1 MEVLKTFRHEYK
13 YRISYEDMLTL
24 RKKLNEVLN
33 IDRSEDGYLIRS
45 LYFDSIEDTDYYDKL
60 GGEINRKKMRL
71 RIYEPNPK
79 YVKLEI
85 KAKYDTHQLK
95 KSLVIDKDTASE
107 IIKENYDVLL
117 DYDDETAKEAYT
129 ILRKGLYKPK
139 VIIEYQR
146 IAYTTGT
153 TTRITFDFDL
163 KSSNDIESF
172 FDEEINYNNLSSK
185 TDVVLEVKFDRFLE
199 PYLSNILSS
208 YGTRFESVSKY
219 VMGRN
224 MEE

>member
-13 YRISYEDMLTL
+13 YRIPYEDMLTL
-24 RKKLNEVLN
+24 REKLNEVLT
-33 IDRSEDGYLIRS
+33 IDRCEDGYLIRS
-45 LYFDSIEDTDYYDKL
+45 LYFDSIEDNDYYDKL
-60 GGEINRKKMRL
+60 GGEINRKKIRL

-85 KAKYDTHQLK
+85 KSKYDTHQLK
-95 KSLVIDKDTASE
+95 RSIVIDKNTAAE
-107 IIKENYDVLL
+107 LIKENYDVLL
-117 DYDDETAKEAYT
+117 NYNDETAKEAYT
-129 ILRKGLYKPK
+129 ILKKGLYKPK

-146 IAYTTGT
+146 IAYMTGT

-163 KSSNDIESF
+163 RSSTNIDSF
-172 FDEEINYNNLSSK
+172 FDEEINYNNLSNK
-185 TDVVLEVKFDRFLE
+185 TDVVLEIKFDRFLE

>member
-24 RKKLNEVLN
+24 RGKLNKVLN
-33 IDRSEDGYLIRS
+33 IDRNEDGYLIRS
-45 LYFDSIEDTDYYDKL
+45 LYFDSIEDDDYYDKL
-60 GGEINRKKMRL
+60 GGEINRKKIRL

-85 KAKYDTHQLK
+85 KAKYDVHQLK
-95 KSLVIDKDTASE
+95 RSLVIDKNTASE
-107 IIKENYDVLL
+107 LMKENYDILL
-117 DYDDETAKEAYT
+117 NYDDDTAREAYT

-139 VIIEYQR
+139 VIIEYKR

-163 KSSNDIESF
+163 KSSSNIESF
-172 FDEEINYNNLSSK
+172 FDEEINYNDLSNK
-185 TDVVLEVKFDRFLE
+185 TEVVLEVKFDRFLE

>member
-24 RKKLNEVLN
+24 RGKLNEVLN
-33 IDRSEDGYLIRS
+33 IDRNENGYLIRS

-60 GGEINRKKMRL
+60 GGEINRKKIRL

-85 KAKYDTHQLK
+85 KAKYDIHQLK
-95 KSLVIDKDTASE
+95 KSLVIDKNTANE
-107 IIKENYDVLL
+107 LIKENYDILL
-117 DYDDETAKEAYT
+117 NYDDETAQEAYT

-139 VIIEYQR
+139 VIIEYNR

-163 KSSNDIESF
+163 RSSSDIDSF
-172 FDEEINYNNLSSK
+172 FNEDINYNNLSTK
-185 TDVVLEVKFDRFLE
+185 TDVVLEIKFDRFLE

>member
-13 YRISYEDMLTL
+13 YRIPYEDMLTL
-24 RKKLNEVLN
+24 REKLNEVLT
-33 IDRSEDGYLIRS
+33 IDRCEDGYLIRS

-60 GGEINRKKMRL
+60 GGEINRKKIRL

-85 KAKYDTHQLK
+85 KSKYDVHQLK
-95 KSLVIDKDTASE
+95 RSIVIDKDTAE
-107 IIKENYDVLL
+107 ELIKENYDVLL
-117 DYDDETAKEAYT
+117 KYDDETAKEAYT

-146 IAYTTGT
+146 IAYMTGT

-163 KSSNDIESF
+163 RSSSSIDSF
-172 FDEEINYNNLSSK
+172 FDEEINYNNLSNK
-185 TDVVLEVKFDRFLE
+185 TNVVLEVKFDRFLE

>member
-13 YRISYEDMLTL
+13 YRIPYEDMLTL
-24 RKKLNEVLN
+24 REKLNEVLT
-33 IDRSEDGYLIRS
+33 IDRCEDGYLIRS
-45 LYFDSIEDTDYYDKL
+45 LYFDSIEDNDYYDKL
-60 GGEINRKKMRL
+60 GGEINRKKIRL

-85 KAKYDTHQLK
+85 KSKYDTHQLK
-95 KSLVIDKDTASE
+95 RSIVIDKNTAAE
-107 IIKENYDVLL
+107 LIKENYDVLL
-117 DYDDETAKEAYT
+117 NYNDETAKEAYT

-146 IAYTTGT
+146 IAYMTGT

-163 KSSNDIESF
+163 RSSTNIDSF
-172 FDEEINYNNLSSK
+172 FDEEINYNNLSNK
-185 TDVVLEVKFDRFLE
+185 TDVVLEIKFDRFLE

>member
-13 YRISYEDMLTL
+13 YRIPYEDMLTL
-24 RKKLNEVLN
+24 RKKLNEVLT

-60 GGEINRKKMRL
+60 GGEINRKKIRL

-85 KAKYDTHQLK
+85 KAKYDVHQLK
-95 KSLVIDKDTASE
+95 RSIIIDKDTAE
-107 IIKENYDVLL
+107 ELIRENYDVLL
-117 DYDDETAKEAYT
+117 NYDDETAKEAYT

-146 IAYTTGT
+146 IAYMTGT

-163 KSSNDIESF
+163 R
-172 FDEEINYNNLSSK
+172 SSK
-185 TDVVLEVKFDRFLE
+185 D
-199 PYLSNILSS
+199 P
-208 YGTRFESVSKY
+208 ES
-219 VMGRN
+219 
-224 MEE
+224 

>member
-24 RKKLNEVLN
+24 RGKLNEVLN
-33 IDRSEDGYLIRS
+33 IDRNEDGYLIRS

-60 GGEINRKKMRL
+60 GGEINRKKIRL

-85 KAKYDTHQLK
+85 KTKYDIHQLK
-95 KSLVIDKDTASE
+95 KSLVIDKNTANE
-107 IIKENYDVLL
+107 LIKENYDILL
-117 DYDDETAKEAYT
+117 NYDDETAQEAYT

-139 VIIEYQR
+139 VIIEYNR

-163 KSSNDIESF
+163 RSSSDIDSF
-172 FDEEINYNNLSSK
+172 FNEDINYNNLSTK
-185 TDVVLEVKFDRFLE
+185 TDVVLEIKFDRFLE